1 MHQTT
6 AKWMD
11 LLPNTVH
18 ICHAGDYPLD
28 MAKTYYAKKRLRYLR
43 RACGL

>member
-1 MHQTT
+1 
-6 AKWMD
+6 MD
-11 LLPNTVH
+11 GPSTEYRAHLP
-18 ICHAGDYPLD
+18 HAGDYPLD